1 MAYKARSITSKASS
15 ACRMNAAL
23 VAGHTATGTAK
34 KTGMDHFEEGVK
46 KDMPAPK
53 PNPTTPPE
61 SPEGDQE
68 KSPIPLAPLIAAAI
82 PAVVGALGKGKSKGG
97 ESGGGGS
104 TKVVV
109 NNSATANSTSNSQAA
124 NAIDPK

>member
-1 MAYKARSITSKASS
+1 MAYKAKSITSKASS
-15 ACRMNAAL
+15 ACRMNASL

-34 KTGMDHFEEGVK
+34 KTGMDHFQEGFEK
-46 KDMPAPK
+46 K
-53 PNPTTPPE
+53 E
-61 SPEGDQE
+61 SPAQ
-68 KSPIPLAPLIAAAI
+68 LAPLIAAAI
-82 PAVVGALGKGKSKGG
+82 PAVVGALSKGKEEKG
-97 ESGGGGS
+97 GGGGS

>member
-82 PAVVGALGKGKSKGG
+82 PAVVGALSKGKGEKSG
-97 ESGGGGS
+97 GGGGS

-109 NNSATANSTSNSQAA
+109 NNSATANSTSNSQAS

>member
-1 MAYKARSITSKASS
+1 MAYKAKSITSKASS
-15 ACRMNAAL
+15 ACRMNSAL

-34 KTGMDHFEEGVK
+34 KTGMDHFQEGFEK
-46 KDMPAPK
+46 K
-53 PNPTTPPE
+53 E
-61 SPEGDQE
+61 SPAQ
-68 KSPIPLAPLIAAAI
+68 LAPLIAAAI
-82 PAVVGALGKGKSKGG
+82 PAVVGALSKGKEEKG
-97 ESGGGGS
+97 GGGGS